1 MLRSR
6 IIPCLLIKNGGLV
19 KTVQFDSPKYVG
31 DPLNTVRIFTEG
43 GDELFVIDID
53 KTTQNQEPNYQLI
66 QNLALE
72 CRMPLCYGGG
82 VKTVEQIQRI
92 VGLGVEKVSFSSSA
106 VATPNLISEAAEKV
120 GSQSVVVVIDVR
132 KSGFLRKNEVFTHNG
147 LKKTGLNPVDF
158 ARKVEKLGAGEV
170 VINSIERDGHMKG
183 YDVPLIQEIRDAI
196 NLPLT
201 VIGGAGSLDDIS
213 DLIKH
218 FGTIGAAAGSL
229 FVFKG
234 KYRAVL
240 INYPSYEEKR
250 ICSQKL
256 RRWIRITIFSFF

>member
-6 IIPCLLIKNGGLV
+6 IIPCLLVKNGGLV

-31 DPLNTVRIFTEG
+31 DPLNAVRIFNEKEV
-43 GDELFVIDID
+43 DELFVIDID
-53 KTTQNQEPNYQLI
+53 ATAQNREPNYQLI
-66 QNLALE
+66 QNLAGE

-106 VATPNLISEAAEKV
+106 VATPNLITEAAEKV

-132 KSGFLRKNEVFTHNG
+132 KSGFLRKHEVYTHNG
-147 LKKTGLNPVDF
+147 TKKTGLNPVDF
-158 ARKVEKLGAGEV
+158 ARKVQKFGAGEV

-183 YDVPLIQEIRDAI
+183 YDLYLVQEIRDAI

-201 VIGGAGSLDDIS
+201 VLGGAGSLDDIS
-213 DLIKH
+213 DLIQR
-218 FGTIGAAAGSL
+218 FGIIGAAAGSL

-240 INYPSYEEKR
+240 INYPSHEEKEA
-250 ICSQKL
+250 L
-256 RRWIRITIFSFF
+256 FAEALTLD

>member
-6 IIPCLLIKNGGLV
+6 IIPCLLVKNGGLV

-31 DPLNTVRIFTEG
+31 DPLNAVRIFNEKEV
-43 GDELFVIDID
+43 DELFVIDID
-53 KTTQNQEPNYQLI
+53 ATAQNREPNYQLI
-66 QNLALE
+66 RNLAGE

-92 VGLGVEKVSFSSSA
+92 VGLGVEKVSISSSA
-106 VATPNLISEAAEKV
+106 VAKPNLISEAAEKV

-132 KSGFLRKNEVFTHNG
+132 KSGFLRKHEVYTRNG
-147 LKKTGLNPVDF
+147 TKKTGLNPIDF
-158 ARKVEKLGAGEV
+158 ARKVQTLGAGEV

-183 YDVPLIQEIRDAI
+183 YDLHLVQEIREAI

-201 VIGGAGSLDDIS
+201 VLGGAGSLDDIS
-213 DLIKH
+213 GLIQR
-218 FGTIGAAAGSL
+218 FGAIGAAAGSL

-240 INYPSYEEKR
+240 INYPSHEEKEA
-250 ICSQKL
+250 L
-256 RRWIRITIFSFF
+256 FAEALTLD

>member
-6 IIPCLLIKNGGLV
+6 IIPCLLVKNGGLV
-19 KTVQFDSPKYVG
+19 KTVQFDNPKYVG
-31 DPLNTVRIFTEG
+31 DPLNAVRIFNEKEV
-43 GDELFVIDID
+43 DELLVIDID
-53 KTTQNQEPNYQLI
+53 ATAQNREPDYQLI
-66 QNLALE
+66 QNLAGE

-106 VATPNLISEAAEKV
+106 VVTPNLITEAAEKV
-120 GSQSVVVVIDVR
+120 GSQSVVVVLDVR
-132 KSGFLRKNEVFTHNG
+132 KSGFLRKHEVYTHNG
-147 LKKTGLNPVDF
+147 TKKTGLNPVDF
-158 ARKVEKLGAGEV
+158 ARKVQKLGAGEV

-183 YDVPLIQEIRDAI
+183 YDLHLVQEIRDAI
-196 NLPLT
+196 DLPLT
-201 VIGGAGSLDDIS
+201 VLGGAGSLDDIS
-213 DLIKH
+213 GLIQR

-240 INYPSYEEKR
+240 INYPSHEEKET
-250 ICSQKL
+250 L
-256 RRWIRITIFSFF
+256 FAEALTLD

>member
-6 IIPCLLIKNGGLV
+6 IIPCLLVKNGGLV

-31 DPLNTVRIFTEG
+31 DPLNAVRIFNEKEV
-43 GDELFVIDID
+43 DELLVIDID
-53 KTTQNQEPNYQLI
+53 ATAQNREPDYQLI
-66 QNLALE
+66 QNLAGE

-106 VATPNLISEAAEKV
+106 VATPSLITEAAEKV
-120 GSQSVVVVIDVR
+120 GSQSVVVVLDVR
-132 KSGFLRKNEVFTHNG
+132 KSGFLRTHEVYTHNG
-147 LKKTGLNPVDF
+147 TKKTGLNPVDF
-158 ARKVEKLGAGEV
+158 ARKVQKLGAGEV

-183 YDVPLIQEIRDAI
+183 YDLHLVQEIRDAI

-201 VIGGAGSLDDIS
+201 VLGGAGSLDDIS
-213 DLIKH
+213 GLIQR

-240 INYPSYEEKR
+240 INYPSHEEKET
-250 ICSQKL
+250 L
-256 RRWIRITIFSFF
+256 FAEALTLN